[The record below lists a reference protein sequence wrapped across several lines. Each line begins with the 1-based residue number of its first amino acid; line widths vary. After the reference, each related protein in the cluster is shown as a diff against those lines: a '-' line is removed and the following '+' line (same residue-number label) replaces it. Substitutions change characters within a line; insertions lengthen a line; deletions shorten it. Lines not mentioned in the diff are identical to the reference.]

1 MVDNV
6 LRIPEFVL
14 NISNIVLMEINKFGT
29 VLFANNKAKCIFYNI
44 EINKNLKSFLGSK
57 DWFIFEKNI
66 TTALYNQYPH
76 NFYWEYK
83 NRFYTVNIYPYNASM
98 WIGFDDITEKRQLSH
113 LLNSC
118 SQKNTFIENF
128 SQCGYW
134 ELDLSKKRFYWSSGM
149 YKIFEIDDNNLNCQ
163 RNLIRELIL
172 PQDMHL
178 YKKELKHLL
187 KFKND
192 IRGYIRIITKNNK
205 IKKCR
210 FGAGVFY
217 ENGEEKIGG
226 VFVDMNDCFTDSC
239 KKCVYMA
246 EDVSCTLAKIVH
258 DLRQPLTNMKLL
270 IENIGE
276 YVSEKGKKP
285 LKKLN
290 NVCNNL
296 NCLIAET
303 LNFAKNNDIE
313 GKNFDIKEVI
323 EKICDEYI
331 ELLEKKDIKLIL
343 NLRNYEL
350 CQNVFLTEKIIRNLL
365 DNAIKFT
372 NTKILIKNVNNCF
385 WIIDNGCGMDKNK
398 QKHTVS
404 ELHKCNTL
412 TDKSNGIMGFGLDIV
427 NYCAL
432 LSGAEVK
439 VKSRKGCYTM
449 FKVCL

>member
-1 MVDNV
+1 
-6 LRIPEFVL
+6 
-14 NISNIVLMEINKFGT
+14 
-29 VLFANNKAKCIFYNI
+29 
-44 EINKNLKSFLGSK
+44 
-57 DWFIFEKNI
+57 
-66 TTALYNQYPH
+66 
-76 NFYWEYK
+76 
-83 NRFYTVNIYPYNASM
+83 
-98 WIGFDDITEKRQLSH
+98 
-113 LLNSC
+113 
-118 SQKNTFIENF
+118 
-128 SQCGYW
+128 
-134 ELDLSKKRFYWSSGM
+134 M

-303 LNFAKNNDIE
+303 LNFAKNNKMPTTRNSRIFATSA
-313 GKNFDIKEVI
+313 GCFLAI
-323 EKICDEYI
+323 
-331 ELLEKKDIKLIL
+331 LIL
-343 NLRNYEL
+343 AP
-350 CQNVFLTEKIIRNLL
+350 FP
-365 DNAIKFT
+365 D
-372 NTKILIKNVNNCF
+372 VN
-385 WIIDNGCGMDKNK
+385 W
-398 QKHTVS
+398 
-404 ELHKCNTL
+404 
-412 TDKSNGIMGFGLDIV
+412 
-427 NYCAL
+427 
-432 LSGAEVK
+432 
-439 VKSRKGCYTM
+439 R
-449 FKVCL
+449 